1 MDKCYRPKLRENSR
15 LRKDIRMKQNE
26 DIHPKQK
33 NELIENRSIDFIPE
47 NERHGSVF
55 SQFTLWF
62 GANLQITAIVTGALA
77 VVLGGDVFW
86 SIIGLIIGQA
96 FGATIMALHAAQGP
110 KLGLPQMISSRVQFG
125 VYGACI
131 PIVLVCLMYIG
142 FTATG
147 TVLSGQAIARLIDVS
162 NVTGILIFAGIIVLL
177 ATLGYKVIHW
187 IGKVASILG
196 IITFIIIFSKV
207 MLLADL
213 GHLMEVKH
221 FNWSNFLLAI
231 SLSASWQ
238 IAFGPYVADYS
249 RYLPSKTPSSKVFW
263 AVAAGSF
270 IGSQISMTL
279 GVFIAQIAQGNFV
292 GNEVAYVVGLG
303 SVGTIAALLY
313 FCIAFG
319 KLTISTLNSYGC
331 FMCIATIYS
340 SFKGNLKISKSQ
352 RLMAVIGIVAVSTV
366 IAILGEHA
374 FLGAFKSFIL
384 FLLTFFIPWSAINLI
399 DYYFIS
405 HEKCDISDL
414 SDPNGKYGRWNI
426 IGIGCY
432 VAGIVFQLPFID
444 TKLYTG
450 TIAKMMGGV
459 DLSWIAGLIFTSIL
473 YYICIKLF
481 PQSIKTQDKSTTQ
494 IANSE

>member
-1 MDKCYRPKLRENSR
+1 MT
-15 LRKDIRMKQNE
+15 QNE
-26 DIHPKQK
+26 DTESPQK
-33 NELIENRSIDFIPE
+33 SQFIENRSIDFIPE
-47 NERHGSVF
+47 NERHGTIF

-86 SIIGLIIGQA
+86 SIIGLMIGQA

-110 KLGLPQMISSRVQFG
+110 KIGLPQMISSRVQFG
-125 VYGACI
+125 IYGACI
-131 PIVLVCLMYIG
+131 PIFLVCFMYIG

-147 TVLSGQAIARLIDVS
+147 TVLSGQAIAKLLNVS
-162 NVTGILIFAGIIVLL
+162 NIIGILIFSTIIIVL
-177 ATLGYKVIHW
+177 ATVGYKVIHW
-187 IGKVASILG
+187 IGKAASILG
-196 IITFIIIFSKV
+196 IITFIIIFTKI

-213 GHLMEVKH
+213 PGLMTVKH
-221 FNWSNFLLAI
+221 FDWASFLLAI

-249 RYLPSKTPSSKVFW
+249 RYLPSKTSSSKVFW

-303 SVGTIAALLY
+303 SVGTVAALLY

-340 SFKGNLKISKSQ
+340 SFKGNLSISKTQ
-352 RLMAVIGIVAVSTV
+352 RLVAVVSIVTVSTI
-366 IAILGEHA
+366 IAILGEQS
-374 FLGAFKSFIL
+374 FLVAFKSFIL

-405 HEKCDISDL
+405 HEDCNIEEL
-414 SDPNGKYGRWNI
+414 SNPDGIYGRWNF
-426 IGIGCY
+426 IGIGSY
-432 VAGIVFQLPFID
+432 LAGIVFQLPFIH

-450 TIAKMMGGV
+450 SIAKMLGGI
-459 DLSWIAGLIFTSIL
+459 DLSWIAGLIFTAVI
-473 YYICIKLF
+473 YFICTKLF
-481 PQSIKTQDKSTTQ
+481 AKDSKTLKVSHSDIS
-494 IANSE
+494 NNV